1 VRQKSGRGSEDARL
15 WLSLFTISLVIAIC
29 LGVAA
34 TMSGFNKP
42 G

>member
-1 VRQKSGRGSEDARL
+1 M
-15 WLSLFTISLVIAIC
+15 WLSLFTICLVIAIC
-29 LGVAA
+29 LGVVA